1 MTFMHNRYLSALYRV
16 AIRVVHAACSNC
28 TLSKNKI
35 LDYAK
40 VFSRVCLVAITASTL
55 LLTASCVNPLKTMKD
70 ADYSISQNQQRLINT
85 TVKSTLPAPAA
96 VKSSGYYVNPIPI
109 SLNQPPAWLKRKIT
123 LRAQNVPMS
132 FLVSQILRD
141 TDIAVNYQPGADQNQ
156 IVSMNYCGSIKGA
169 LDQLAADT
177 NYAYDVSDDEITW
190 EAFITRTFNIAFMP
204 GTSSYQVGQNQGLN
218 AGEAASVANVTSN
231 TGTNNIVNVRGDLGE
246 QQYSNL
252 KGNLSVWDDLKNT
265 LADLKSSDGK
275 VYVSE
280 STTTVTVYD
289 RPSNVQAMANYIS
302 QLNKEMS
309 REVAI
314 QVEVLEIE
322 LNKEFNY
329 GIDWNAVWNVL
340 GTRIGISGQLGSAAN
355 IAGIASQN
363 VSASNNA
370 LVQFQIGKLDGN
382 NALINA
388 LSQQGRLSVVTQPRV
403 VTMNDQMAEI
413 KITRDVSYL
422 QSVSNT
428 TVANS
433 GNASNTQTLTPGIVT
448 DGFSLYLLPRIQ
460 GSKVYLQISS
470 SLSTLT
476 ALDTISN
483 NGTSNTP
490 TTDNDNNNTDNSQ
503 PFQAIQVPTLANKM
517 FNQRTV
523 ISSGSTLV
531 ITGFQQTR
539 DETNRTQLAGIQ
551 PLGGIGAQRRN
562 VQTIVL
568 ITPTILAKN

>member
-1 MTFMHNRYLSALYRV
+1 MTVTKKIIRFLSIALLTGV
-16 AIRVVHAACSNC
+16 
-28 TLSKNKI
+28 T
-35 LDYAK
+35 
-40 VFSRVCLVAITASTL
+40 VFS
-55 LLTASCVNPLKTMKD
+55 ASCVNPLKTMRD
-70 ADYSISQNQQRLINT
+70 ADYSVSQNQQRVLDT

-96 VKSSGYYVNPIPI
+96 VAKPGYYVNPVPI

-123 LRAQNVPMS
+123 LQAQNVPMS
-132 FLVSQILRD
+132 FLVSRILRD
-141 TDIAVNYQPGADQNQ
+141 TDIAVNYQPGTNQNV
-156 IVSMNYCGSIKGA
+156 IVSMNYSGTIKGA
-169 LDQLAADT
+169 LDQLAAST
-177 NYAYDVSDDEITW
+177 NYAYDPSSDEITW
-190 EAFITRTFNIAFMP
+190 EAFVTRTFNIAFMP

-231 TGTNNIVNVRGDLGE
+231 TGTNNIVNIRGDLGE

-252 KGNLSVWDDLKNT
+252 KGNLSVWDDLKQT
-265 LADLKSSDGK
+265 LTELKSNDGK

-289 RPSNVQAMANYIS
+289 HPSNVEAISNYIN
-302 QLNKEMS
+302 QLNREMS

-329 GIDWNAVWNVL
+329 GINWNLIYNVL
-340 GTRIGISGQLGSAAN
+340 GTQLGLTGNLGNAAN
-355 IAGIASQN
+355 IAGLASQN

-370 LVQFQIGKLDGN
+370 TAVFQIGKLDGS

-413 KITRDVSYL
+413 KITRDTSYL

-483 NGTSNTP
+483 NGTTNTP
-490 TTDNDNNNTDNSQ
+490 TTDNNDDNTNNSQ

-523 ISSGSTLV
+523 ISSGATLV

-539 DETNRTQLAGIQ
+539 DETNRTQLVGIQ

-568 ITPTILAKN
+568 ITPTVLAKN